1 MHTLYMEY
9 SCESCNYTTK
19 VNSNYN
25 KHIRTSKHLLNFEKN
40 KVKRLDQTE
49 ESIDKNT
56 IDYTKSI
63 TSFSCKYCDKSFTFK
78 QSMYRHMKNRCT
90 KRDEEFDLK
99 QLIQKLNL
107 KLDSERKERDS
118 ETTDFYKQMEQ
129 QYHELEQKIRERDIQ
144 IETLLEKL
152 DKECSFKN
160 NTVNHYT
167 LLVNESDVAGLSKSE
182 LIDYITK
189 NTSLSEKNG

>member
-1 MHTLYMEY
+1 M
-9 SCESCNYTTK
+9 
-19 VNSNYN
+19 
-25 KHIRTSKHLLNFEKN
+25 
-40 KVKRLDQTE
+40 LDQTQ

-63 TSFSCKYCDKSFTFK
+63 TSFSCKYCDKTFTFK

-99 QLIQKLNL
+99 QLIRNMNL
-107 KLDSERKERDS
+107 KLDSERKERES

-129 QYHELEQKIRERDIQ
+129 QYHELEQKIRERDIE
-144 IETLLEKL
+144 IETLMEKL
-152 DKECSFKN
+152 DKQCSFKN

-167 LLVNESDVAGLSKSE
+167 IMVNESEVAGLSKME
-182 LIDYITK
+182 LIDYVSK
-189 NTSLSEKNG
+189 KVSPSERIC